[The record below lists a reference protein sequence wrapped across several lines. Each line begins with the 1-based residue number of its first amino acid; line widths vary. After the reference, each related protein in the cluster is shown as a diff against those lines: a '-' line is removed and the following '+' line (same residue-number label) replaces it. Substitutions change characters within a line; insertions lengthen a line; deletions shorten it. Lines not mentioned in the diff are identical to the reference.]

1 MMTNDLSP
9 LTLPDY
15 SIEYTPTKIT
25 IKNFDSLSQAVDDYA
40 SRYTNYVVSSAN
52 EKDAKDVRAELRK
65 LSTALDEKRKE
76 IKKDYNKPLDEFTG
90 NIKALQA
97 RLGESISP
105 IDAALK
111 ELEANERE
119 ARRVAVQALI
129 VEMAPNYEVHPEDI
143 EIDSTWTNKSTTKK
157 KIVEGIAVEMKRV
170 KEVRD
175 KLATDTN
182 TITKYAEAKRI
193 PVDGFV
199 DQLANGQEVD
209 YLIQSIDNA
218 ANRKVQQQKEL
229 EAKTA
234 EEQTHQKQQGDAV
247 IDTDTGEVVSRE
259 VILKIT
265 ATIPQMTLLKNFMDA
280 NGISYQRAGV

>member
-65 LSTALDEKRKE
+65 LSTALDDKRKE

-119 ARRVAVQALI
+119 TRRVAVQALI
-129 VEMAPNYEVHPEDI
+129 VEMAPNYEVHPEGI

-157 KIVEGIAVEMKRV
+157 KVVEGIAVEMKRV

-234 EEQTHQKQQGDAV
+234 EEQTHQKQQGDAGGV
-247 IDTDTGEVVSRE
+247 
-259 VILKIT
+259 L
-265 ATIPQMTLLKNFMDA
+265 IPNLPPEKPSSGD
-280 NGISYQRAGV
+280 

>member
-129 VEMAPNYEVHPEDI
+129 VEMASNYEVYPEDI
-143 EIDSTWTNKSTTKK
+143 EIDSTWTNKQISKK
-157 KIVEGIAVEMKRV
+157 KIVEGISVEMKRV

-182 TITKYAEAKRI
+182 TITKYAEAKGI
-193 PVDGFV
+193 PADGYV

-209 YLIQSIDNA
+209 YLIQSIDNS

-247 IDTDTGEVVSRE
+247 IDTDTGEVVSRD
-259 VILKIT
+259 VVLKIT
-265 ATIPQMTLLKNFMDA
+265 ATIPQMKLLKNFMDA
-280 NGISYQRAGV
+280 NGISYQRVGI

>member
-76 IKKDYNKPLDEFTG
+76 IKKDYNKPLNDFTV
-90 NIKALQA
+90 NIKSLQS
-97 RLGESISP
+97 RLAESINP
-105 IDAALK
+105 IDIALK
-111 ELEANERE
+111 ELETNERE

-143 EIDSTWTNKSTTKK
+143 EIDDTWTNKSVSKK

-182 TITKYAEAKRI
+182 TITKYAEAKGI
-193 PVDGFV
+193 PADGYV

-234 EEQTHQKQQGDAV
+234 EEQTHQQRQGNAV
-247 IDTDTGEVVSRE
+247 IDTDTGEVISRD
-259 VILKIT
+259 VVLKIT

>member
-25 IKNFDSLSQAVDDYA
+25 IKNFESLSQAVDDYA
-40 SRYTNYVVSSAN
+40 SRYSNYAVSSAN

-65 LSTALDEKRKE
+65 LSTALDDKRKE
-76 IKKDYNKPLDEFTG
+76 IKKDYNKPLNDFTV
-90 NIKALQA
+90 NIKSLQS
-97 RLGESISP
+97 RLAESINP
-105 IDAALK
+105 IDIALK
-111 ELEANERE
+111 ELETNERE

-143 EIDSTWTNKSTTKK
+143 EIDDTWTNKSVSKK

-247 IDTDTGEVVSRE
+247 IDTDTGEVVSRD
-259 VILKIT
+259 VVLKIT

>member
-1 MMTNDLSP
+1 MANDLV
-9 LTLPDY
+9 LPDY
-15 SIEYTPTKIT
+15 SIDYTPTKIT
-25 IKNFDSLSQAVDDYA
+25 IKNFESLSQAVDDYA

-105 IDAALK
+105 INAALK

-143 EIDSTWTNKSTTKK
+143 EIDDTWTNKSVSKK

-182 TITKYAEAKRI
+182 TITKYAEAKCI
-193 PVDGFV
+193 PADGYV

-229 EAKTA
+229 EVKTA

-247 IDTDTGEVVSRE
+247 IDTDTGEVVSRD
-259 VILKIT
+259 VVLKIT